1 MNSYFCNLQDK
12 HPSALSSNSLDRLL
26 KLAKSKQIVIFLD
39 YDGTL
44 SPIVDDPDKAFM
56 SDEVNILSSIIS
68 VNCSYKLLQDLSS
81 CTLDFF
87 FETSILHK
95 FLIN

>member
-56 SDEVNILSSIIS
+56 SDEVNILSKHHL
-68 VNCSYKLLQDLSS
+68 CQLLLQIAARSFELY
-81 CTLDFF
+81 TLLF
-87 FETSILHK
+87 LK
-95 FLIN
+95 F